1 MKHSLKDLRL
11 ENRLSQRE
19 LAEKFGVSGPT
30 FTKWE
35 AGLRSVNPTRVQAMA
50 ELFRVPLESIA
61 HWSDSVPRKRTA
73 AERALPGPVRKGYK
87 WLASLEEL
95 ANSPVYK
102 RSLKNRARTLAGLLT
117 EDLAQKEEK
126 FRSKKKG
133 SKV

>member
-1 MKHSLKDLRL
+1 MKHNLKDLRL
-11 ENRLSQRE
+11 ANRLSQKE
-19 LAEKFGVSGPT
+19 LAEKVGVGPT
-30 FTKWE
+30 MPGMRE

-73 AERALPGPVRKGYK
+73 AERGLPGPVRDGYR
-87 WLASLEEL
+87 WLTSLEEV
-95 ANSPVYK
+95 ANSSVYK
-102 RSLKNRARTLAGLLT
+102 RSLKNRARTLAGLLA